1 VRRPPLFAGCRL
13 SNLRKRLFLRE
24 GVNLLLGKMATTR
37 RSDYLTGRDTARAA
51 RQHLQR
57 VSTSHEY
64 GMVIS
69 APHPPERDDRVAT
82 TCWIGKGT
90 HVLCRRRG
98 HAVRRCG
105 LVAFPRAP
113 PHPLRRGSLF
123 FRAEG
128 NRRPQRQAEIVR
140 SGSVCCAEAFSRHP
154 SEDRCQ
160 PGRRRLAATQPR
172 PRPSARREMSDFND
186 AMTSSSCFFA
196 VTVPRYRV
204 QEG

>member
-1 VRRPPLFAGCRL
+1 MISLCRRPPLFAGCRL

-69 APHPPERDDRVAT
+69 APHSRERDDRVAT

-123 FRAEG
+123 FGQKAIGDRNAKPKLSG
-128 NRRPQRQAEIVR
+128 AGQSVVR
-140 SGSVCCAEAFSRHP
+140 KLSQGTRLRTAANPAVAGLPPP
-154 SEDRCQ
+154 SQ
-160 PGRRRLAATQPR
+160 GRGLAP
-172 PRPSARREMSDFND
+172 E
-186 AMTSSSCFFA
+186 
-196 VTVPRYRV
+196 
-204 QEG
+204 EK